1 MPAGPTPTADAIP
14 LDEAVTLNG
23 LFRARFF
30 RTPDD
35 IAYRYYD
42 KDMETWRESTW
53 QEMAAEVARWQ
64 NAMNSMGLEPG
75 DRVALSLRNCRE
87 WVMFEQAALGLG
99 LIVIPLYTDD
109 RADNI
114 AFIVEDAGVKLLL
127 IQDAGRWKRLAPA
140 LTDQSTLQ
148 SVILLNGE
156 CEDLEDQ
163 DERLICADH
172 LLAPGD
178 HKLHAV
184 PDDPDTLATIVY
196 TSGTT
201 GKPKGVMLSHR
212 NILFIADT
220 ALQLV
225 NIHPGSV
232 FLSFLPLS
240 HTLER
245 TGGYYLPM
253 MAGATVAFARSVQT
267 LADDLL
273 TIRPTMMIS
282 VPRIYE
288 RVYSRISTQLS
299 NGPFIKRL
307 LFHAA
312 VSVGWHQFERSQGR
326 RYWHP
331 KLLLHPLLQRLVGD
345 KVMAR
350 LGGRLEIAISGG
362 AALPPEIAK
371 VFIGL
376 GLTLLQGY
384 GLTETSPVIAVNLP
398 YANNPTS
405 VGRALPGIEIRIGAD
420 HELQA
425 RSPGVM
431 LGYWNNHTATAEMI
445 DPDGWLNTGDQV
457 RIDDGFVTITGRLK
471 DILVLS
477 NGEKIPPSD
486 MELAISLEPM
496 FEQVMVIGEGHSFL
510 SALIVLEPALWS
522 NFASQLGVNP
532 DDPASLHDKKVISK
546 IIARIREL
554 LHDFPGYAKIRH
566 VHLSLEPW
574 NIDNGML
581 TPTLKIKR
589 NKVLEHLK
597 KEVDQLYARED

>member
-1 MPAGPTPTADAIP
+1 MQEKTADAIP

-30 RTPDD
+30 RTPDAV
-35 IAYRYYD
+35 AYRYYD
-42 KDMETWRESTW
+42 KEAGDWRESSW
-53 QEMAAEVARWQ
+53 QEMATEVARWQ
-64 NAMNSMGLEPG
+64 NAMRSLGLEEG

-109 RADNI
+109 RPDNI

-140 LTDQSTLQ
+140 LNEQPSLQ
-148 SVILLNGE
+148 SVIMLNGDCVE
-156 CEDLEDQ
+156 LEEQ
-163 DERLICADH
+163 DERLICADD
-172 LLAPGD
+172 LLIPGD
-178 HKLHAV
+178 HKLYAIPENPH
-184 PDDPDTLATIVY
+184 DLATIVY

-201 GKPKGVMLSHR
+201 GKPKGVMLSHS
-212 NILFIADT
+212 NILFIAN
-220 ALQLV
+220 AAVQLV
-225 NIHPGSV
+225 NIRPSSV

-253 MAGATVAFARSVQT
+253 MAGATVAFARSVQQ
-267 LADDLL
+267 LAEDLQS
-273 TIRPTMMIS
+273 IRPTHLIS

-288 RVYSRISTQLS
+288 RIYSRISTQLS
-299 NGPFIKRL
+299 NGPILKRL

-312 VSVGWHQFERSQGR
+312 VAVGWHKFERSQGR
-326 RYWHP
+326 RFWHP
-331 KLLLHPLLQRLVGD
+331 KLLFHPLLKKLVAS
-345 KVMAR
+345 KVMDR
-350 LGGRLEIAISGG
+350 LGGRMELAISGG
-362 AALPPEIAK
+362 AALPPEIAR

-376 GLTLLQGY
+376 GLDLLQGY
-384 GLTETSPVIAVNLP
+384 GLTETSPVISVNLP
-398 YANNPTS
+398 YANYPAS
-405 VGRALPGIEIRIGAD
+405 VGRALPGVEVRIGAD

-425 RSPGVM
+425 SSPGVM

-445 DPDGWLNTGDQV
+445 SPDGWLNTGDQV
-457 RIDDGFVTITGRLK
+457 RIDKDGYIFITGRLK

-486 MELAISLEPM
+486 MEMAIALEPM

-510 SALIVLEPALWS
+510 AALIVLDADLWRS
-522 NFASQLGVNP
+522 FAQELQVDP
-532 DDPASLHDKKVISK
+532 DDPASLHNKKVISK
-546 IIARIREL
+546 VISRIREL
-554 LHDFPGYAKIRH
+554 LHDFPGYAKIRR

-574 NIDNGML
+574 SIDNGL
-581 TPTLKIKR
+581 ITPTLKIKR
-589 NKVLEHLK
+589 NKVLEHLHK
-597 KEVDQLYARED
+597 DVEQLYSQED